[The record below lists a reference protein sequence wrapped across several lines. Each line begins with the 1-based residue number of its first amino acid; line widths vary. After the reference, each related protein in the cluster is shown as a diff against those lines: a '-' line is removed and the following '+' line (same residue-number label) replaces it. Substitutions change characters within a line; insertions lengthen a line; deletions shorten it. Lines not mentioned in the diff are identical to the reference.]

1 MADFTYYDQTYIT
14 IVMNK
19 VTVSLDLQTI
29 EKYIKQANQIDS
41 ENIETSQL
49 PQSKS
54 YLKIIGILYL
64 LENTNIPIIAD
75 IVEKIIKS
83 NHIFNNIAVISKPRI
98 IKVSLKSDI
107 AIIWLDIWDVQSG
120 SKAKSL
126 INRCFNIGNHI
137 TTICSANINP
147 DIP

>member
-107 AIIWLDIWDVQSG
+107 AII
-120 SKAKSL
+120 
-126 INRCFNIGNHI
+126 
-137 TTICSANINP
+137 
-147 DIP
+147 